1 MTRALQVV
9 WLSSIDDVDAA
20 AWNALRADHYP
31 FTQHAF
37 LAAMERSGAASAES
51 GWQPQHLLL
60 KRGADVIAALPLYL
74 KSHSYGEYVFDWAWA
89 DAWQRSGLAYYP
101 KLLAAIPFTPA
112 TGPRL
117 LIAPG
122 ENQAAI
128 VAAVLAAIKQRL
140 GAEELSTFHLLFPD
154 HALRE
159 HCRDAGL
166 LERVGAQYHWFNR
179 GFHSFDDFLATFNSR
194 KRKNLRKERERVAE
208 QGLTLR
214 VVEGSD
220 ITPHDWRRFHH
231 FYQLTYAKRSGHGGY
246 LGGEFFQEIGR
257 TLSDQIV
264 LVLAEVGGEAVGGEM
279 VGGETIAGALNFK
292 DQNTLYGRYWGC
304 SREFEFLHFETCY
317 YQGIDYCIK
326 NNLQRFDPGAQ
337 GEHKIQRG
345 FEPTLTYSCH
355 WIEHVGL
362 RRAVADFLQRE
373 QQQIESYVV
382 DARQLL
388 PFKCNE

>member
-1 MTRALQVV
+1 MLQVV
-9 WLSSIDDVDAA
+9 WLSSIDDVDAT
-20 AWNALRADHYP
+20 AWNALCADDYP
-31 FTQHAF
+31 FIQHAF
-37 LAAMERSGAASAES
+37 LAAMERSGAASVDS

-122 ENQAAI
+122 ENTADI
-128 VAAVLAAIKQRL
+128 VAKTFAAIKQRL
-140 GAEELSTFHLLFPD
+140 GAEALSTFHLLFPD
-154 HALRE
+154 STLRE
-159 HCRDAGL
+159 HCREVGL

-179 GFHSFDDFLATFNSR
+179 GFNSFDDFLATFNSR

-214 VVEGSD
+214 VLEGD
-220 ITPHDWRRFHH
+220 EITPHDWRRFHH

-246 LGGEFFQEIGR
+246 LGREFFQEIGR
-257 TLSDQIV
+257 TLSSQII
-264 LVLAEVGGEAVGGEM
+264 LVLAEVGDKTGGR
-279 VGGETIAGALNFK
+279 ETIAGALNFK
-292 DQNTLYGRYWGC
+292 DRTTLYGRYWGC
-304 SREFEFLHFETCY
+304 SREFEFLHFEACY
-317 YQGIDYCIK
+317 YQGINYCIQNK
-326 NNLQRFDPGAQ
+326 LQRFDPGAQ

-345 FEPTLTYSCH
+345 FEPTPTYSCH
-355 WIEHVGL
+355 WIEHLGL

-373 QQQIESYVV
+373 RRQIENYIV
-382 DARQLL
+382 DARQML
-388 PFKCNE
+388 PFKCSENSVD

>member
-1 MTRALQVV
+1 MTRALQVI
-9 WLSSIDDVDAA
+9 WLSSIDDIEAC
-20 AWNALRADHYP
+20 AWNSLLSDDYP
-31 FTQHAF
+31 FIQHAF

-60 KRGADVIAALPLYL
+60 KRGAEIVAALPLYL

-89 DAWQRSGLAYYP
+89 DAWQRSGFSYYP

-122 ENQAAI
+122 ENIADIIAT
-128 VAAVLAAIKQRL
+128 VLAAIKQRL
-140 GAEELSTFHLLFPD
+140 GAEDLSTFHLLFPD
-154 HALRE
+154 NTLRKQF
-159 HCRDAGL
+159 RDAGL

-179 GFHSFDDFLATFNSR
+179 GFQTFDDFLATFNSR

-214 VVEGSD
+214 VLEGSE

-246 LGGEFFQEIGR
+246 LGREFFQEIGR
-257 TLSDQIV
+257 TLSDQII
-264 LVLAEVGGEAVGGEM
+264 LVLADIGGEAG
-279 VGGETIAGALNFK
+279 GGETIAGALNFK
-292 DQNTLYGRYWGC
+292 DHTTLYGRYWGC

-317 YQGIDYCIK
+317 YQGIEYCIQ

-355 WIEHVGL
+355 WIEHAGL

-373 QQQIESYVV
+373 QQQIESYIV
-382 DARQLL
+382 DARNLL
-388 PFKCNE
+388 PFKCSENSVD